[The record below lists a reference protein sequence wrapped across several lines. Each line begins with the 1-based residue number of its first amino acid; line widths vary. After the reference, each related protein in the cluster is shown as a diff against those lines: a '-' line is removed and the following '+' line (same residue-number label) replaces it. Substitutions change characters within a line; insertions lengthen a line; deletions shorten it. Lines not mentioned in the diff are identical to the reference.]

1 MRYFSLSELAMKHL
15 FNIVWALFLLCFL
28 LLLPNALFARKA
40 IDVIVMKNG
49 DRITGEIKTLNGGAL
64 TVRVEYIDGT
74 ISLDWAKVVRVES
87 NYLFVIKTQDGSS
100 YQGKIITEQKFVD
113 QPMKLQITKT
123 TGETVEV
130 ERSQI
135 VVLNQT
141 SEQFHERFNGSVGL
155 GILYS
160 KGNQATQYNLNS
172 DVQYLRPRW
181 AADANINSNLSHS
194 SGTTT
199 ATRNQW
205 EVSSYHYLPWQNYF
219 YEGLGNFL
227 QSSVQGITLQ
237 TTLGGGIG
245 HFFKN
250 TNNTTIALLGGVG
263 WQSTAYTP
271 SADVKGTQNLA
282 TGLIAGQVK
291 LFKFKKSNF
300 DALVAVFPN
309 FSDPGRVRLNVNASY
324 YLKIIQNLSWNVSFY
339 GNWDNQPP
347 SGLPGSD
354 YGTSSGLQWTF
365 GAK

>member
-1 MRYFSLSELAMKHL
+1 MKRQYETL
-15 FNIVWALFLLCFL
+15 ILICCM

-40 IDVIVMKNG
+40 TDVIVMKNG
-49 DRITGEIKTLNGGAL
+49 DRITGEIKTLGAGAL
-64 TVRVEYIDGT
+64 TVRVEYIDGA
-74 ISLDWAKVVRVES
+74 ISLDWARVAYLES

-100 YQGKIITEQKFVD
+100 YEGKLLTPQRSAD
-113 QPMKLQITKT
+113 QPMQLKITKY

-141 SEQFHERFNGSVGL
+141 SDQFHERFNGSVGL
-155 GILYS
+155 GIMYS
-160 KGNQATQYNLNS
+160 KGNQATQYSLNS
-172 DVQYLRPRW
+172 DVEYLRQRW
-181 AADANINSNLSHS
+181 AASANLNSTLSS
-194 SGTTT
+194 NSGATVS
-199 ATRNQW
+199 TRNQW
-205 EVSSYHYLPWQNYF
+205 GVSSYHYLPWQNYF

-250 TNNTTIALLGGVG
+250 TNNTTIAILGGVG
-263 WQSTAYTP
+263 WQGTDYTP
-271 SADVKGTQNLA
+271 SADVKGTQSLA
-282 TGLIAGQVK
+282 TGLFAGQVE

-300 DALVAVFPN
+300 DALVTIFPN
-309 FSDPGRVRLNVNASY
+309 FSDPGRVRLNLDASY
-324 YLKIIQNLSWNVSFY
+324 FLKIFQNLSLNVSFY

-354 YGTSSGLQWTF
+354 YGTSSGLRWTF